1 MKEATIADFS
11 RSLFASLKVDGLDNE
26 LGLSENPSRRE
37 CLLLID
43 ALGARQFA
51 QYSDFAPN
59 ICNMSLDRELATSFP
74 STTATSIASFGTGL
88 LSGAHGMLG
97 YTVRVPNSGTPGRL
111 LNALKW
117 DSRVD
122 PVVWQ
127 PLPTLFE
134 RASQSGIAVYNI
146 AATKFA
152 KSGLTEAALRG
163 AKYIGV
169 GSFAGQI
176 LEAAKA
182 MKQDNSFAYVY
193 LNDLDVAGHRF
204 GVGSEQ
210 WIAALSK
217 VDDVAG
223 RLIESLPSGS
233 RLWLTGDHG
242 MLNAQE
248 RIVLGIDNDLMQD
261 VTLLGGEP
269 RARHIYVLDGAA
281 GEVNERWCSY
291 LGAKARVF
299 LKEEAIAAGLFGG
312 SISGPAYDRI
322 GDVVAIAMDALVLI
336 DPTRADKESAIVAHH
351 GGISDAERIVPL
363 YVSSPTA

>member
-1 MKEATIADFS
+1 MLDATIADFS
-11 RSLFASLKVDGLDNE
+11 RSLFASLKVDGLENE
-26 LGLSENPSRRE
+26 LGISENPSRRE

-43 ALGARQFA
+43 GLGARQLSE
-51 QYSDFAPN
+51 YSDFAPN
-59 ICNMSLDRELATSFP
+59 ICHLTLTCELATSFP

-97 YTVRVPNSGTPGRL
+97 YTVRVPHSGTPGRL

-122 PVVWQ
+122 PVTWQ

-134 RASQSGIAVYNI
+134 RASLSGIAVYNI
-146 AATKFA
+146 AAIKFA

-163 AKYIGV
+163 AKYVGV
-169 GSFAGQI
+169 GSFSSQV
-176 LEAAKA
+176 LETAKA
-182 MKQDNSFAYVY
+182 LKKDNSFAYVY

-210 WIAALSK
+210 WIAALSR

-223 RLIESLPSGS
+223 RLMESLPIGA
-233 RLWLTGDHG
+233 RLWITGDHG

-248 RIVLGIDNDLMQD
+248 HIVLGIDNDLMQD

-269 RARHIYVLDGAA
+269 RARHIYVAEGAA
-281 GEVNERWCSY
+281 IDVKERWHSS
-291 LGAKARVF
+291 LGSKVSVL
-299 LKEEAIAAGLFGG
+299 LKGEAIAAGLFGDTV
-312 SISGPAYDRI
+312 SDSAVDRI
-322 GDVVAIAMDALVLI
+322 GDLVAIAKDALVLI
-336 DPTRADKESAIVAHH
+336 DPSRAEKESAIVAHH
-351 GGISDAERIVPL
+351 GGISDEERIVPL
-363 YVSSPTA
+363 YVHA